1 MVHDTGFQEEPQRRA
16 TTSASPPVAPPERKL
31 PMLRP
36 AFALLVLAGVLAAS
50 SALAQTVA
58 TPPPAPSAAPHAP
71 PPAPPYGRPVT
82 LAEARVAAVAAE
94 AEARK
99 QGWSMVIVVVEPS
112 GALVLSEKMD
122 GAQYGSNDVARRK
135 AETAANFRR
144 PSSYFQ
150 EAVKGGTLNAI
161 FTGALAIDGG
171 ELLIV
176 DNRIVGAIGVS
187 GGSGAQ
193 DGQVAR
199 IAAAALK

>member
-1 MVHDTGFQEEPQRRA
+1 
-16 TTSASPPVAPPERKL
+16 
-31 PMLRP
+31 MLRP
-36 AFALLVLAGVLAAS
+36 TLALLTMAAALAAGP
-50 SALAQTVA
+50 ALAQT
-58 TPPPAPSAAPHAP
+58 APAAPHAP

-82 LAEARVAAVAAE
+82 LAEAKTAAAAAE

-99 QGWSMVIVVVEPS
+99 QGWNMVIVVVEPS

-135 AETAANFRR
+135 AETSANFRR
-144 PSSYFQ
+144 PTSYFQ
-150 EAVKGGTLNAI
+150 EAVKGGTLNSI

-176 DNRIVGAIGVS
+176 DGKIAGAIGVS

-193 DGQVAR
+193 DGLVAR
-199 IAAAALK
+199 VAAASLK

>member
-1 MVHDTGFQEEPQRRA
+1 
-16 TTSASPPVAPPERKL
+16 
-31 PMLRP
+31 MLRP
-36 AFALLVLAGVLAAS
+36 AFALLTLAAVLATGP
-50 SALAQTVA
+50 ALAQSTA
-58 TPPPAPSAAPHAP
+58 APAAAAPHAP
-71 PPAPPYGRPVT
+71 PPAPPYGRPIT
-82 LAEARVAAVAAE
+82 LAEAKIAVAAAE

-99 QGWSMVIVVVEPS
+99 QGWSMVVVVVEPS

-135 AETAANFRR
+135 AETSANFRR
-144 PSSYFQ
+144 PTSYFQ

-176 DNRIVGAIGVS
+176 DGKIAGAIGVS

-193 DGQVAR
+193 DGAVAR
-199 IAAAALK
+199 VAAAALK

>member
-1 MVHDTGFQEEPQRRA
+1 
-16 TTSASPPVAPPERKL
+16 
-31 PMLRP
+31 MLRP
-36 AFALLVLAGVLAAS
+36 ALALLTLAA
-50 SALAQTVA
+50 ALAAGPVLAQTAPAA
-58 TPPPAPSAAPHAP
+58 TAPAAAPHAP
-71 PPAPPYGRPVT
+71 PPAPPYGAPVT
-82 LAEARVAAVAAE
+82 LAQAKIAAAAAE

-112 GALVLSEKMD
+112 GALVFSEKMD

-135 AETAANFRR
+135 AETSASFRR
-144 PSSYFQ
+144 PTSYFQ

-176 DNRIVGAIGVS
+176 DGKIAGAIGVS

-193 DGQVAR
+193 DGAVAR
-199 IAAAALK
+199 VAAAALK

>member
-1 MVHDTGFQEEPQRRA
+1 MTPVSKGNRNEERRSA
-16 TTSASPPVAPPERKL
+16 ASPLFAPPERKL
-31 PMLRP
+31 SMLRP
-36 AFALLVLAGVLAAS
+36 AFALLTLAGVLAAG
-50 SALAQTVA
+50 SALAQTVS
-58 TPPPAPSAAPHAP
+58 PPGPAPSAAPHAP

-82 LAEARVAAVAAE
+82 LAEAKVAAIAAE

-112 GALVLSEKMD
+112 GALVLSQKMD

-135 AETAANFRR
+135 AETSANFRR
-144 PSSYFQ
+144 PTSYFQ
-150 EAVKGGTLNAI
+150 EAVKGGTLNSI

-176 DNRIVGAIGVS
+176 DGRIVGAIGVS
-187 GGSGAQ
+187 GGSGVQ

-199 IAAAALK
+199 VAAAALK

>member
-1 MVHDTGFQEEPQRRA
+1 
-16 TTSASPPVAPPERKL
+16 
-31 PMLRP
+31 MLRP
-36 AFALLVLAGVLAAS
+36 AFALLTLAAILAAGP
-50 SALAQTVA
+50 ALAQTA
-58 TPPPAPSAAPHAP
+58 PAPAAPAPTASTAPHAP

-82 LAEARVAAVAAE
+82 LAEAKIAAAAAE

-135 AETAANFRR
+135 AETSANFRR
-144 PSSYFQ
+144 PTAYFQ
-150 EAVKGGTLNAI
+150 EAVKGGTLNSI

-176 DNRIVGAIGVS
+176 DGKIAGAIGVS

-193 DGQVAR
+193 DGAVAR
-199 IAAAALK
+199 VAAAALK

>member
-1 MVHDTGFQEEPQRRA
+1 
-16 TTSASPPVAPPERKL
+16 
-31 PMLRP
+31 MLRP
-36 AFALLVLAGVLAAS
+36 AFALLTLAAILT
-50 SALAQTVA
+50 AGPVLAQTA
-58 TPPPAPSAAPHAP
+58 PAPAAPAAP
-71 PPAPPYGRPVT
+71 PPAPPYGQPVT
-82 LAEARVAAVAAE
+82 LAQAKIAAAAAE

-112 GALVLSEKMD
+112 GALVFSEKMD

-135 AETAANFRR
+135 AETSASFRR
-144 PSSYFQ
+144 PTSYFQ

-176 DNRIVGAIGVS
+176 DGKIAGAIGVS

-193 DGQVAR
+193 DGAVAR
-199 IAAAALK
+199 VAAAALK

>member
-1 MVHDTGFQEEPQRRA
+1 
-16 TTSASPPVAPPERKL
+16 
-31 PMLRP
+31 MLRP
-36 AFALLVLAGVLAAS
+36 AFALLTLAAILT
-50 SALAQTVA
+50 AGPVLAQTAPAPAAPA
-58 TPPPAPSAAPHAP
+58 TPPPA
-71 PPAPPYGRPVT
+71 APPYGQPVT
-82 LAEARVAAVAAE
+82 LAQAKIAAAAAE

-112 GALVLSEKMD
+112 GALVFSEKMD

-135 AETAANFRR
+135 AETSASFRR
-144 PSSYFQ
+144 PTSYFQ

-176 DNRIVGAIGVS
+176 DGKIAGAIGVS

-193 DGQVAR
+193 DGAVAR
-199 IAAAALK
+199 VAATALK